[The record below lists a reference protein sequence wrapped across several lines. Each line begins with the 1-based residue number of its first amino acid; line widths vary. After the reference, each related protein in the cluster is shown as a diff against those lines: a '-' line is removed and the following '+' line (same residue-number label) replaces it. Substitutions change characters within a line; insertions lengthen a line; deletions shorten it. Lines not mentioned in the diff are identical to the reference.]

1 MLLRDGSNGQFYGCS
16 NFPHCNHTEQTCTK
30 CRKGFLIKSY
40 GQPCICHLCGYEVSP
55 CPKCKMGILKLK
67 SGIYGEFYGCSNYN
81 DPVIQCKYTENV
93 PNKSELIEK
102 H

>member
-1 MLLRDGSNGQFYGCS
+1 
-16 NFPHCNHTEQTCTK
+16 
-30 CRKGFLIKSY
+30 
-40 GQPCICHLCGYEVSP
+40 
-55 CPKCKMGILKLK
+55 MGILKLK

-102 H
+102 EKH